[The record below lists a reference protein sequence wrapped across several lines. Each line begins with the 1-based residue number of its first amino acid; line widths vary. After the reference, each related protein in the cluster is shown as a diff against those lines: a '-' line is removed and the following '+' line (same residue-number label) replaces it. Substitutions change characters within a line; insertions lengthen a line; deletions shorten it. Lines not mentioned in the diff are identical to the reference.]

1 MLVKEFNYELPR
13 ALIAQEPLPRRD
25 QSRLLV
31 LARKGGPLEHRCF
44 RDLGAYLRPGDVMI
58 LNDSR
63 VLPARIFARRAKT
76 GGKGEAL
83 LLKPLG
89 RDRWEALVRPGRR
102 VPVGEELIYGKGELR
117 GRVIGKTEFGGRI
130 IEFNYSGS
138 FREHLKGL
146 GQMPLPPYI
155 HRELADP
162 ERYQTVYSRWEGS
175 AAAPTAGLHFTR
187 EFLQEIKTRGIG
199 VHYLT
204 LHVGLDTFRPLEVE
218 KVEDHKMHTEYYEI
232 PLQTARAVN
241 CTKKEGG
248 RVIAVGT
255 TVARTL
261 ETAADNGSLSPR
273 EGWSDLFI
281 YPGYRFKMVDVLL
294 TNFHLPQSTLLML
307 VCAFAG
313 RDKILSAYEEAIK
326 EKYRFFSFGDAM
338 LII

>member
-1 MLVKEFNYELPR
+1 
-13 ALIAQEPLPRRD
+13 
-25 QSRLLV
+25 
-31 LARKGGPLEHRCF
+31 
-44 RDLGAYLRPGDVMI
+44 
-58 LNDSR
+58 
-63 VLPARIFARRAKT
+63 
-76 GGKGEAL
+76 
-83 LLKPLG
+83 PLG

-117 GRVIGKTEFGGRI
+117 GRVIGKTAFGGRI

-138 FREHLKGL
+138 FREHLKSL